1 MAKLQKRFRPD
12 QRPKKS
18 KGTAPHRGL
27 TAAEEQAAA
36 QFEASLAAPSPS
48 AANAAPIGSRA
59 AATKRLAAEIA
70 EELPVVRRDLR
81 RIALTYGSLLALL
94 VLIWVAATNLGI
106 ISN

>member
-36 QFEASLAAPSPS
+36 TFEASLATPSP
-48 AANAAPIGSRA
+48 AVITAAPIGSRA
-59 AATKRLAAEIA
+59 AATQRLAAEVA

-81 RIALTYGSLLALL
+81 KIALTYGFLLALL
-94 VLIWVAATNLGI
+94 GAIWVAATNFGI
-106 ISN
+106 IKN